1 MTWRL
6 KQSMH
11 VKDARRKWFHGFC
24 VVEKSVS
31 LFSDNSICGN
41 NWWMKYSTQVQELET
56 LGDKLKLCPVPT
68 EVNCKIGQQMIM
80 QDKNK

>member
-11 VKDARRKWFHGFC
+11 VKDARKKWVCGFC

-41 NWWMKYSTQVQELET
+41 NWWMKYSTQVQELEM

-68 EVNCKIGQQMIM
+68 GVNCKIG
-80 QDKNK
+80 